1 VRHVGQLC
9 MTKKNTAGFTLIE
22 VLIAIIILSIGLL
35 GMAGIQLQGL
45 RGTTS
50 SNLRSQATILAN
62 DIAERVRVNTA
73 GIDLNT
79 GENLQ
84 YSTVNTANITCVTSR
99 PETIC
104 SSEPGIANNVL
115 INECSSQE
123 MAAFDIYEF
132 ACGLGDN
139 EGVNNL
145 LPQGSATISCI
156 NANGAA
162 SCVPGSQL
170 TIDIQWTDLRSNNAG
185 QVTRSFTMAFV
196 P

>member
-1 VRHVGQLC
+1 M
-9 MTKKNTAGFTLIE
+9 MTKKNTTGFTLIE
-22 VLIAIIILSIGLL
+22 VLIAVVILSIGLL
-35 GMAGIQLQGL
+35 GMAGIQLKGL

-62 DIAERVRVNTA
+62 DIAERIRVNTA
-73 GIDLNT
+73 AIDLSV

-84 YSTVNTANITCVTSR
+84 YSTVNTSNIACVTSR
-99 PETIC
+99 PQTIC
-104 SSEPGIANNVL
+104 SSVPGTASNIL

-145 LPQGSATISCI
+145 LPAGFATIGCI
-156 NANGAA
+156 PANGAL

-170 TIDIQWTDLRSNNAG
+170 TINIHWSDLKSDDAS
-185 QVTRSFTMAFV
+185 QITKSFTMAFV